1 MQATSCKGTMLVQP
15 ETQSSV
21 MSAISLSLCD
31 MYILIVLQHCQLRY
45 TIVMLLTAIM
55 RNISREVMAPRM
67 GSD

>member
-15 ETQSSV
+15 ETQSSE

-31 MYILIVLQHCQLRY
+31 MYVLIVLQHCQLRY

-55 RNISREVMAPRM
+55 RNISREVMFSKD
-67 GSD
+67 GQ